1 MARIQ
6 WIITGGVQG
15 VGFRPFVYKAA
26 LLAGI
31 TGTIAN
37 TSEGVVIEAQGTS
50 DALQEFERIFHQ
62 TLPPLARIVDW
73 NRAQLAPIMEETA
86 FTIIKSTG
94 GSGHQVLISPDVATC
109 TDCLADMSDPANR
122 RFGYPFTNCT
132 NCGPR
137 YTITRSIPYDRVS
150 TSMACFPLC
159 PDCQHEYEDP
169 LDRRFHAQPNACPV
183 CGPKIWLTNPEGEA
197 IASGTTALSQTVEM
211 LLDGT
216 IVAMKGLGGFHLVC
230 DARNKVAVAK
240 LRQRKNRKDKPLA
253 IMVRD
258 LQTAQNF
265 CTTTGQEEK
274 ILNGMERPIVLLKA
288 HGQNGLPED
297 LSPDTDF
304 LGLMLPY
311 TPLHHELFAELAR
324 QGHTPAALVMT
335 SGNTSSEPICL
346 GNREALARLANI
358 ADAFLFHNR
367 DILIRCDDSVVRL
380 VNGQRQFL
388 RRARGYTPSPIML
401 GDTGPCVLGVGP
413 QLKNTLCLTKGAQA
427 FVSQHIGDL
436 ENLGTFQFFK
446 EIAAHLQDILQ
457 VRPEAVVHDLHP
469 DFMSTVYAKQLGI
482 PAFPLQ
488 HHFAHIHAVLAEN
501 RHAGPAIGLALDG
514 TGLGDD
520 GTIWGGEALWVHP
533 EKCVQKR
540 LGHFSAVPLPGGDA
554 AIREPWRIARG
565 YLHALG
571 IAAPENRLWPWLEAY
586 SAADRITAQMLARGF
601 NCPLTSSCGRLFDAV
616 AAMLGLVQCISYEGQ
631 AAIRLEAIQ
640 DVTEQGAYKCPV
652 VESQNILELD
662 TRTLFAQVYADW
674 QSGLEPGRIS
684 RKFHKGLIEG
694 LGNLATHL
702 ADSQQC
708 AIIALSGGV
717 MQNATMATELPAL
730 LAAQGLEVLMH
741 VQVPPNDACISLGQA
756 AYGRILM
763 ANNGV

>member
-1 MARIQ
+1 MERIQ

-37 TSEGVVIEAQGTS
+37 TSEGVVLEAQGTS

-73 NRAQLAPIMEETA
+73 NRAQLAPIMEEAA

-109 TDCLADMSDPANR
+109 NDCLADMSDPANR

-159 PDCQHEYEDP
+159 PDCQREYEDP

-197 IASGTTALSQTVEM
+197 IASGTTALVRTVEM
-211 LLDGT
+211 LLDGA

-230 DARNKVAVAK
+230 DARNEIAVAK

-258 LQTAQNF
+258 QQTAQNY

-288 HGQNGLPED
+288 HEQNGLPED

-311 TPLHHELFAELAR
+311 TPLHHELFTELTR
-324 QGHTPAALVMT
+324 QNHTSAALVMT
-335 SGNTSSEPICL
+335 SGNASSEPICL

-380 VNGQRQFL
+380 VDGQRQFL

-401 GDTGPCVLGVGP
+401 ADKGPCVLGVGP
-413 QLKNTLCLTKGAQA
+413 LLKNTLCLTKGAQA

-469 DFMSTVYAKQLGI
+469 DFMSTIYAKELGI
-482 PAFPLQ
+482 PTFPLQ

-501 RHAGPAIGLALDG
+501 RHVGPAIGLALDG

-520 GTIWGGEALWVHP
+520 GTVWGGEALWVHP
-533 EKCVQKR
+533 EKCTQNR
-540 LGHFSAVPLPGGDA
+540 LGRFSAVPLPGGDA

-571 IAAPENRLWPWLEAY
+571 IAAPENRPWPWLEAY

-616 AAMLGLVQCISYEGQ
+616 SAMLGLVQRISYEGQ
-631 AAIRLEAIQ
+631 AAIKLEAIQ
-640 DVTEQGAYKCPV
+640 DVAEQGTYVCPV
-652 VESQNILELD
+652 IESQNILELD

-684 RKFHKGLIEG
+684 RKFHMGLIEG

-702 ADSQQC
+702 AHSQQC

-717 MQNATMATELPAL
+717 MQNATMAAELPKL
-730 LAAQGLEVLMH
+730 LAAQGLKVLMH
-741 VQVPPNDACISLGQA
+741 EHLPPNDACISLGQA
-756 AYGRILM
+756 AYGRIIM
-763 ANNGV
+763 ANTGV